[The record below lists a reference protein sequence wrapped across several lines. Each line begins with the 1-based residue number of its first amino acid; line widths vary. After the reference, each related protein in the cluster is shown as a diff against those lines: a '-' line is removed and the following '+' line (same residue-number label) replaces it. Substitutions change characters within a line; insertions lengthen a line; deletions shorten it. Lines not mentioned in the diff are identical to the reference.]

1 MAWTTPKTWA
11 DGDIPDA
18 ADLNTHIKANL
29 DALSTHA
36 HSGAAGDGS
45 AALAPVSTITFANQG
60 STPAAPGSAKV
71 AVFSEAET
79 MTVRAGASG
88 AATVTSLA
96 GHVHTLQERQNITST
111 GTNSGGAVNIS
122 VFRVSIGTSESG
134 AIFSQAV
141 DPNSAKSAV
150 VCSYNLHC
158 RDSTGAPPGTATITW
173 RAKNDGTQFD
183 TGTFEVQSGGNTTHA
198 WTTVLIDATAA
209 SHSITVTL
217 QASRT
222 GVSYYTPMIGS
233 SFAEFTV

>member
-45 AALAPVSTITFANQG
+45 AALAPISTVTFANQG

-71 AVFSEAET
+71 AVFSESET
-79 MTVRAGASG
+79 MKVRAGASG
-88 AATVTSLA
+88 SATVISLA

-122 VFRVSIGTSESG
+122 VFAYAIGTSEGTVSTT
-134 AIFSQAV
+134 AV
-141 DPNSAKSAV
+141 DPNSAKSAI
-150 VCSYNLHC
+150 VCSYSFHC
-158 RDSTGAPPGTATITW
+158 RSDGTAGAATITW
-173 RAKNDGTQFD
+173 KAKSDGTQFD
-183 TGTFEVQSGGNTTHA
+183 TGTFTVTSGGNTTHA
-198 WTTVLIDATAA
+198 WTTALIDSSDA
-209 SHSITVTL
+209 SHSITLTL
-217 QASRT
+217 QSSRT
-222 GVSYYTPMIGS
+222 GVSYYTPMTTS
-233 SFAEFTV
+233 SFSEFTV